1 MKTLQERRLELGLSQ
16 SQFASRAGI
25 NVRKLQDYE
34 QGHSNINKAAGETI
48 YKLAKALD
56 CTMEDLLDLD
66 QIK

>member
-1 MKTLQERRLELGLSQ
+1 MTSLKERRQALGLSQ

-34 QGHSNINKAAGETI
+34 QGHSSINKAAGETI

-56 CTMEDLLDLD
+56 CTMEDLLDLE

>member
-1 MKTLQERRLELGLSQ
+1 MTSLKERRQALGLSQ

-56 CTMEDLLDLD
+56 CTMEDLLDLE